1 MGRAQR
7 VSELEVGVRWR
18 GRVLEVPFPHTQPPS
33 PAELAIPSLLGL
45 KSQMSGVKFGSKR
58 MERAGNSPSLKT
70 TVTSVYGEVTLGRD
84 LLGALQ
90 ALSQQSH
97 EVVGNNPILK
107 MKKRRFREGYRH
119 AQGHTASDC
128 ESRYTGL

>member
-1 MGRAQR
+1 M
-7 VSELEVGVRWR
+7 RWR

-33 PAELAIPSLLGL
+33 PREPTIPLLLGL

-97 EVVGNNPILK
+97 ESG
-107 MKKRRFREGYRH
+107 KKQPHFKDEETEIQR
-119 AQGHTASDC
+119 
-128 ESRYTGL
+128 GLSTCPRSHSQ